1 MNSYEPAVFS
11 TVRPDTF
18 DQQIDQIF
26 EEALRTFGTA
36 GGAWVPASNA
46 WEDANGFYIQ
56 MALPGWEPK
65 DVALEVNDNMLCV
78 KGQPTE
84 RTAGPRKHLIR
95 EIVDGRFVRFFKLP
109 TSVDQDKASASSKNG
124 LLTISFHKRDDA
136 KPRRIV
142 IEG

>member
-1 MNSYEPAVFS
+1 MSTYLPAVFS
-11 TVRPDTF
+11 TVRPDAF
-18 DQQIDQIF
+18 DRQIDQMF

-36 GGAWVPASNA
+36 GGAWVPACNA
-46 WEDANGFYIQ
+46 WEDSNGFYIQ

-78 KGQPTE
+78 KGQRTE
-84 RTAGPRKHLIR
+84 ETTGSRKHVMR
-95 EIVDGRFVRFFKLP
+95 EIADGRFVRIFKLP
-109 TSVDQDKASASSKNG
+109 TSVNQDKAVASSKNG
-124 LLTISFHKRDDA
+124 LLTISFPKRDEA